1 MRTSSIDKFISHTWK
16 TKGQWKF
23 LSLLLHFGWPIVLTC
38 WACGVAIAFSLCM
51 LDVLPLFNVW
61 EVHALGYDGV
71 IPSGCWIQ
79 LFGFLSVILGCLIFP
94 HVPHGSDQCFL
105 DFSCIHQT
113 ESTKTLTSPIVELE
127 TLSASLFRR
136 NGIRFRV

>member
-1 MRTSSIDKFISHTWK
+1 
-16 TKGQWKF
+16 
-23 LSLLLHFGWPIVLTC
+23 
-38 WACGVAIAFSLCM
+38 M

-79 LFGFLSVILGCLIFP
+79 LFGFLSVFLGCLVFP
-94 HVPHGSDQCFL
+94 HVPHESDQCFL

-113 ESTKTLTSPIVELE
+113 ERDKTKQGIMSISAFLMRSAELRVLWSAPLFSRLWLISKAMDLLTFKGFPSEQ
-127 TLSASLFRR
+127 
-136 NGIRFRV
+136 